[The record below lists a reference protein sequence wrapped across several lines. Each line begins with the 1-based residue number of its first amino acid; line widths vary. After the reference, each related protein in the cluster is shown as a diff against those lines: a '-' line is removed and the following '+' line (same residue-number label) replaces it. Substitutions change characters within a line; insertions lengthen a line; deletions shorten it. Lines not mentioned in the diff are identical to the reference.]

1 MDEVK
6 TTVEPVQPTP
16 EEVEKGKGMA
26 WLSYIGILW
35 LVPLLSMKENTFA
48 KWHVKQGIVLS
59 IYGVAVGI
67 VGSIIPFLGWF
78 VILPVGCI
86 LLIVF
91 EIIGI
96 VQSLQGKMWKCPLG
110 VAPLAAKFKF

>member
-6 TTVEPVQPTP
+6 GLVLPQPTP

-35 LVPLLSMKENTFA
+35 LVPMLSMKENAFA
-48 KWHVKQGIVLS
+48 KWHVKQGIVLT
-59 IYGVAVGI
+59 IAWVAVSI
-67 VGSIIPFLGWF
+67 VGSIIPFVGWF
-78 VILPVGCI
+78 VILPVGSI
-86 LLIVF
+86 LLLVF
-91 EIIGI
+91 CIIGI
-96 VQSLQGKMWKCPLG
+96 VRSLQGKMWKCPLG